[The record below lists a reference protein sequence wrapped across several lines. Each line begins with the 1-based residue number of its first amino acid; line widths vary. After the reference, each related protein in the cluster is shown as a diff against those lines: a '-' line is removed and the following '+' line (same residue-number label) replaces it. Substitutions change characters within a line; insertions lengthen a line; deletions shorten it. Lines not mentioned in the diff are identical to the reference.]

1 VNELA
6 RIAAKQLQR
15 KLDLP
20 GFDVAIQLGS
30 GWGVDLTQVAESFGS
45 VHQSRITG
53 FDREGV
59 QGHGAEFHALV
70 TDSGTAVLILGSRVH
85 LYQGAT
91 PDEVAHG
98 VRTAYEAGCHSVVI
112 TNAAGAVNPNYDV
125 GDIIGI
131 SDHLNLT
138 GTSPARGFVDM
149 ADAYLPTW
157 EFAYD
162 VTYSE
167 AVYAQFRGPQFET
180 PAEVR
185 MARVLGADLV
195 GMSTALETIAA
206 RECGMDVLGLS
217 LVTNYACGVSD
228 APIRHDDV
236 LAVASGVRTR
246 LEGVLR
252 DVLDKL

>member
-1 VNELA
+1 MNELA

-15 KLDLP
+15 ALEVP
-20 GFDVAIQLGS
+20 AFDIAIQLGS
-30 GWGVDLTQVAESFGS
+30 GWSVDLSQLAELYGS
-45 VHQSRITG
+45 VNQSFIAG

-59 QGHGAEFHALV
+59 QGHGAEFHALLM
-70 TDSGTAVLILGSRVH
+70 DSGKSVLILGSRAH

-98 VRTAYEAGCHSVVI
+98 VRTAHEAGCHSVI
-112 TNAAGAVNPNYDV
+112 LTNAAGAVYPDYDL
-125 GDIIGI
+125 GDIVGI

-149 ADAYLPTW
+149 ADAYLPAW
-157 EFAYD
+157 EFAGVSD
-162 VTYSE
+162 G
-167 AVYAQFRGPQFET
+167 VYAQFRGPQFET
-180 PAEVR
+180 PAEVN

-206 RECGMDVLGLS
+206 RECGMNVLGLS

-236 LAVASGVRTR
+236 LAVGSGVRAR

-252 DVLDKL
+252 DVLEKL

>member
-1 VNELA
+1 MNELA

-15 KLDLP
+15 ALDVP
-20 GFDVAIQLGS
+20 AFDIAIQLGS
-30 GWGVDLTQVAESFGS
+30 GWGVNLSQVAESFGS

-59 QGHGAEFHALV
+59 QGHGAEFHALL
-70 TDSGTAVLILGSRVH
+70 TDSGKSVLILGSRAH

-91 PDEVAHG
+91 PNDVAHG
-98 VRTAYEAGCHSVVI
+98 VRTAHKAGCHSVVL

-149 ADAYLPTW
+149 ADAYLPAR
-157 EFAYD
+157 EFAD
-162 VTYSE
+162 VSE
-167 AVYAQFRGPQFET
+167 GVYAQFRGPQFET

-206 RECGMDVLGLS
+206 RECGMNVLGLS

-236 LAVASGVRTR
+236 LAVGSGVRTR

-252 DVLDKL
+252 DVLERL

>member
-6 RIAAKQLQR
+6 RIAARQLQR

-20 GFDVAIQLGS
+20 SFDVAIQLGS

-70 TDSGTAVLILGSRVH
+70 TDSGTAVLILGSRAH

-98 VRTAYEAGCHSVVI
+98 VRTAHEAGCHSVVL
-112 TNAAGAVNPNYDV
+112 TNAAGAVNPNYDL
-125 GDIIGI
+125 GDIVGI

-149 ADAYLPTW
+149 ADAYWTEHELPN
-157 EFAYD
+157 
-162 VTYSE
+162 VLKG
-167 AVYAQFRGPQFET
+167 VYAQFRGPQFET

-185 MARVLGADLV
+185 MARILGADLV

-206 RECGMDVLGLS
+206 RECGMNVLGLS

-236 LAVASGVRTR
+236 LAVGSGVRTR

>member
-1 VNELA
+1 MTELA
-6 RIAAKQLQR
+6 RIAARQLQR

-30 GWGVDLTQVAESFGS
+30 GWGVNLAEVAESFGA
-45 VHQSRITG
+45 VHQSRIAG

-59 QGHGAEFHALV
+59 EGHGAEFHALV
-70 TDSGTAVLILGSRVH
+70 TDTGTAVLVLGSRAH
-85 LYQGAT
+85 LYQGASAE
-91 PDEVAHG
+91 DVAHG
-98 VRTAYEAGCHSVVI
+98 VRTAYETGCHSVI
-112 TNAAGAVNPNYDV
+112 LTNAAGAVNADYV
-125 GDIIGI
+125 LGDIVGI
-131 SDHLNLT
+131 SDHVNLT

-149 ADAYLPTW
+149 ADAYLRAP
-157 EFAYD
+157 EFAD
-162 VTYSE
+162 VTE
-167 AVYAQFRGPQFET
+167 GVYAQFRGPQFET

-185 MARVLGADLV
+185 MARVLGADMV

-206 RECGMDVLGLS
+206 RECGMNVLALS

-236 LAVASGVRTR
+236 LAVGSGARGR

-252 DVLDKL
+252 QVLEKL

>member
-70 TDSGTAVLILGSRVH
+70 TDSGTAVLILGSRAH

-98 VRTAYEAGCHSVVI
+98 VRTAYEAGCHSLVL
-112 TNAAGAVNPNYDV
+112 TNAAGAVNLNYDV

-149 ADAYLPTW
+149 ADAYLRAP
-157 EFAYD
+157 EF
-162 VTYSE
+162 VQVPE
-167 AVYAQFRGPQFET
+167 GVYAQFRGPQFET

-206 RECGMDVLGLS
+206 RECGMNVLGLS

-236 LAVASGVRTR
+236 LAVGSGVRAR

-252 DVLDKL
+252 DVLERL

>member
-1 VNELA
+1 MNELA
-6 RIAAKQLQR
+6 QIAAKQLQR

-30 GWGVDLTQVAESFGS
+30 GWGVDLSQVAESFGS

-59 QGHGAEFHALV
+59 QGHGAKFHALV
-70 TDSGTAVLILGSRVH
+70 TDSGTAVLILGSRTH

-98 VRTAYEAGCHSVVI
+98 VRTAHEAGCHSVVL

-131 SDHLNLT
+131 ADHLNLT

-149 ADAYLPTW
+149 SNAYLPAP
-157 EFAYD
+157 EFLQ
-162 VTYSE
+162 VTE
-167 AVYAQFRGPQFET
+167 GVYAQFRGPQFET

-185 MARVLGADLV
+185 MARILGADLV

-206 RECGMDVLGLS
+206 RECGMNVLGLS

-236 LAVASGVRTR
+236 LAVGSGVRAR

>member
-1 VNELA
+1 MHELA

-15 KLDLP
+15 KLDVP
-20 GFDVAIQLGS
+20 KFDLAIQLGS
-30 GWGVDLTQVAESFGS
+30 GWGVDLSEIAESFGS
-45 VHQSRITG
+45 VHQSRIAG

-59 QGHGAEFHALV
+59 EGHGSEFHALV
-70 TDSGTAVLILGSRVH
+70 TDTGTAVLILGSRAH

-91 PDEVAHG
+91 VHEVVHG
-98 VRTAYEAGCHSVVI
+98 VRTAHEAGCHSVLL
-112 TNAAGAVNPNYDV
+112 TNAAGAVSEDYEV
-125 GDIIGI
+125 GDVVGI
-131 SDHLNLT
+131 LDHLNLT

-149 ADAYLPTW
+149 ADAYLCAP
-157 EFAYD
+157 EFVD
-162 VTYSE
+162 VSDG
-167 AVYAQFRGPQFET
+167 VYAQFRGPQFET

-185 MARVLGADLV
+185 MARILGADLV

-206 RECGMDVLGLS
+206 RECGMNVLGLS

-236 LAVASGVRTR
+236 LAVGSGVRTR

-252 DVLDKL
+252 DVLEKL